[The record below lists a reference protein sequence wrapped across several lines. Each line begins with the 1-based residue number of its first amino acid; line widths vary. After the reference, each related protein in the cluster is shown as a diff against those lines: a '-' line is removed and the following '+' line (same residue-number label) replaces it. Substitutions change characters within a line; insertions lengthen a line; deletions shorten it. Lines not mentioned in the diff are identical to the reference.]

1 MVESFYV
8 DNMVLCDGP
17 TQRGFDLY
25 RKVRMA
31 MIEQETT
38 RLMMN

>member
-8 DNMVLCDGP
+8 DNMVLCDSP
-17 TQRGFDLY
+17 TKRGFDLY

-31 MIEQETT
+31 MIEQET